1 MKRDTKMK
9 LTTKSQNV
17 INSLKSGRQPAKN
30 TPKWILEGLEQ
41 ALLIQWGSIDGR
53 FNGWKIA

>member
-1 MKRDTKMK
+1 MKIK
-9 LTTKSQNV
+9 LTTKAQKV

-41 ALLIQWGSIDGR
+41 ALLIQWGPIEGDY
-53 FNGWKIA
+53 NGWKLT